1 MISGAMFVNSQSSTR
16 RSRSKLNIPVDSSRS
31 SLQGEWRISRI
42 FSSQY
47 YFLSF
52 YKIFSPHQ
60 LKKPPNLI
68 ISVPVFREELVP
80 LKLFDKGGGGTD
92 YHHHHH
98 HS

>member
-1 MISGAMFVNSQSSTR
+1 MKHFFCFVLKNNNDQWCHVCKQSKFHNKKSVGVEYT
-16 RSRSKLNIPVDSSRS
+16 VDSSRS

-60 LKKPPNLI
+60 LKSHP
-68 ISVPVFREELVP
+68 
-80 LKLFDKGGGGTD
+80 T
-92 YHHHHH
+92 
-98 HS
+98 